1 MISPERLRRYGFCA
15 GAPDAILKE
24 VAMITEERKF
34 KAGDEILVE
43 GAPASHLLL
52 MEDGEVD
59 IQFNLGDGR
68 NVVVDNIVAGEIF
81 SWSALL
87 DPQALTAGGL
97 ARRDGTLLAVEREGL
112 RKLCKEHPDFGY
124 GLMTEI
130 AKTLRSRLHGARVQL
145 AAKN

>member
-1 MISPERLRRYGFCA
+1 MISPERLRHYSFCA
-15 GAPDAILKE
+15 GAPDAMLKQ
-24 VAMITEERKF
+24 VAMLAEERKF

-52 MEDGEVD
+52 LEDGEVD

-68 NVVVDNIVAGEIF
+68 QVVVDNIVAGEIF

-87 DPQALTAGGL
+87 DPQELTAGGV
-97 ARRDGTLLAVEREGL
+97 ARKDGTLLAVEREGL
-112 RKLCKEHPDFGY
+112 RQMCMDNPELGY
-124 GLMTEI
+124 VLMTEI